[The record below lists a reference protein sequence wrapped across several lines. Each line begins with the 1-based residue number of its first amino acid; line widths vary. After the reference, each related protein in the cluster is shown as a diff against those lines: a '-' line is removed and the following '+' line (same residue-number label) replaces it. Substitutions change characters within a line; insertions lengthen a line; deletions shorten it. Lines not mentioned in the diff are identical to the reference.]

1 MEETLH
7 IGFIG
12 LGLIGGSIARSIKR
26 FHPDYQIYAYTRTEA
41 TLDQAMAEGI
51 VDVKCSKALE
61 DEIKKLGGI
70 PIQYRTGNSYLR
82 NKVNKDNIPFGGE
95 YSGHLM
101 FNDKFMGF
109 DSGMYAGLRMIEILS
124 RTSKKLSEL
133 LDGVNKYYSTE
144 ELKFN
149 SPDDIKFEVI
159 NKLIKD
165 YPECLTIDGM
175 KMVYDDGFALVRASN
190 TGPTITA
197 RFEATTRKRLEELQK
212 EFVDKINLYNKK

>member
-1 MEETLH
+1 
-7 IGFIG
+7 
-12 LGLIGGSIARSIKR
+12 
-26 FHPDYQIYAYTRTEA
+26 
-41 TLDQAMAEGI
+41 
-51 VDVKCSKALE
+51 
-61 DEIKKLGGI
+61 
-70 PIQYRTGNSYLR
+70 
-82 NKVNKDNIPFGGE
+82 
-95 YSGHLM
+95 M

-149 SPDDIKFEVI
+149 SSDDIKFEVI

-190 TGPTITA
+190 TGPTSTA
-197 RFEATTRKRLEELQK
+197 RFEATT
-212 EFVDKINLYNKK
+212 KKD

>member
-1 MEETLH
+1 
-7 IGFIG
+7 
-12 LGLIGGSIARSIKR
+12 
-26 FHPDYQIYAYTRTEA
+26 
-41 TLDQAMAEGI
+41 
-51 VDVKCSKALE
+51 
-61 DEIKKLGGI
+61 
-70 PIQYRTGNSYLR
+70 
-82 NKVNKDNIPFGGE
+82 
-95 YSGHLM
+95 M

-197 RFEATTRKRLEELQK
+197 RFEATTKKRLDELQK

>member
-1 MEETLH
+1 M
-7 IGFIG
+7 
-12 LGLIGGSIARSIKR
+12 
-26 FHPDYQIYAYTRTEA
+26 
-41 TLDQAMAEGI
+41 
-51 VDVKCSKALE
+51 
-61 DEIKKLGGI
+61 
-70 PIQYRTGNSYLR
+70 R

-95 YSGHLM
+95 YSGQLM

-124 RTSKKLSEL
+124 RTSKNLSDL

-165 YPECLTIDGM
+165 YTECLTIDGM
-175 KMVYDDGFALVRASN
+175 KMV
-190 TGPTITA
+190 
-197 RFEATTRKRLEELQK
+197 
-212 EFVDKINLYNKK
+212 